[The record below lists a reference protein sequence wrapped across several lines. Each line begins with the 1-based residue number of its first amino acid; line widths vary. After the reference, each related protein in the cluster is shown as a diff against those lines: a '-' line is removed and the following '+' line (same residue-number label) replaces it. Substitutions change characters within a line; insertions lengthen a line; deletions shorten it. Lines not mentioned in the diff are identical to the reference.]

1 MRLLLKS
8 VRELAPDRRHCM
20 ETAVLA
26 AAVLLL
32 LSMINASEKMGWIS
46 LGILLLSLLVP
57 RIFYPLAKLWFG
69 LALVLGWFSS
79 RILLAVI
86 FFLLVTPVGV
96 VRRWM
101 GKDRLMLREFKKNN
115 ASVMI
120 RRNHRFSAED
130 LHRPF

>member
-1 MRLLLKS
+1 LG
-8 VRELAPDRRHCM
+8 LA
-20 ETAVLA
+20 
-26 AAVLLL
+26 
-32 LSMINASEKMGWIS
+32 
-46 LGILLLSLLVP
+46 LLVP
-57 RIFYPLAKLWFG
+57 RLFYPLAKVWFG

-101 GKDRLMLREFKKNN
+101 GKDRLMLRHFKKSNC
-115 ASVMI
+115 SVMI

-130 LHRPF
+130 LRRPF